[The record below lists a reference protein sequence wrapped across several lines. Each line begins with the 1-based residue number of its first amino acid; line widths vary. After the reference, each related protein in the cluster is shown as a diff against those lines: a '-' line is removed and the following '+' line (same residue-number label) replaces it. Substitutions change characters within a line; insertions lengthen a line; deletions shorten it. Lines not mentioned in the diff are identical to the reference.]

1 MHILGFETANW
12 RQAREQALATADQRP
27 LASTG
32 RKVKHIHEDF
42 YRESASHSMMIR
54 LNQVLFI
61 PMCINPAMPAVVH

>member
-12 RQAREQALATADQRP
+12 RQAREQVLATADQRP

-32 RKVKHIHEDF
+32 RKVRVYIRKE
-42 YRESASHSMMIR
+42 RQESHQNVVR

-61 PMCINPAMPAVVH
+61 PMCINLAMLAVVL